1 MISKP
6 ILLSVFCSF
15 LWTVNAWAA
24 ERIKVITTLPDFA
37 WMAQEIGGEFVE
49 AKALLRGTEN
59 PHYVDAVPDF
69 IRLVADAKVV
79 CVAGMDLEV
88 GYMPAVLSK
97 SGNAAVQPGG
107 SGYCEL
113 GRSVTALDKPTGP
126 IDRSM
131 GDVHP
136 AGNPHFFLSPRSLAE
151 GSQELVKTLVRVD
164 PAHAA
169 HYEKA
174 GAAFKTKMENL
185 SKDIKAKLEPFR
197 AAQQGKPLLLEY
209 HKEYAYFLAEYGLL
223 SYGSLEEKPGMPPS
237 AGRLATLGPAAKTA
251 GVKLVLA
258 ADYNPEKTLQ
268 RFQEISG
275 IPPVIVPTMIQA
287 KGVATSYPELQKQ
300 IADALLKALQ
310 GKGK

>member
-1 MISKP
+1 MISKNK
-6 ILLSVFCSF
+6 ILTIVCSF
-15 LWTVNAWAA
+15 LWSFHAWGAD
-24 ERIKVITTLPDFA
+24 RIKVITTLPDFA

-107 SGYCEL
+107 PGYCEI
-113 GRSVTALDKPTGP
+113 GKSVTALDKPTGP

-136 AGNPHFFLSPRSLAE
+136 AGNPHFFLSPRSMAE
-151 GSQELVKTLVRVD
+151 GSQELVKVLARVD
-164 PAHAA
+164 AAHAA
-169 HYEKA
+169 QYEKA

-185 SKDIKAKLEPFR
+185 SKEIKTKLEPFR
-197 AAQQGKPLLLEY
+197 AAQQGKPILLEY

-237 AGRLATLGPAAKTA
+237 AGRLATVGSAAKAA
-251 GVKLVLA
+251 GVKLILA
-258 ADYNPEKTLQ
+258 ADYNPEKTLL

-287 KGVATSYPELQKQ
+287 KGPATSYPELQKQ
-300 IADALLKALQ
+300 IADALVKALQ
-310 GKGK
+310 AKGK

>member
-6 ILLSVFCSF
+6 ILLSVFWSF

-69 IRLVADAKVV
+69 IRLVADAKIV
-79 CVAGMDLEV
+79 CMAGMDLEV

-113 GRSVTALDKPTGP
+113 GRSVTALDKPTGR

-164 PAHAA
+164 PAHAV

-174 GAAFKTKMENL
+174 GAAFRTKMENL
-185 SKDIKAKLEPFR
+185 SKEIKAIPRR
-197 AAQQGKPLLLEY
+197 AAGQTPAFGISQGICLFSRGIWSTVLWQ
-209 HKEYAYFLAEYGLL
+209 
-223 SYGSLEEKPGMPPS
+223 PGRKTRHAS
-237 AGRLATLGPAAKTA
+237 IGGTSGHFGVGGESCRREAGA
-251 GVKLVLA
+251 GC
-258 ADYNPEKTLQ
+258 
-268 RFQEISG
+268 
-275 IPPVIVPTMIQA
+275 
-287 KGVATSYPELQKQ
+287 
-300 IADALLKALQ
+300 
-310 GKGK
+310 